1 MMLRTAAVA
10 LVVTL
15 GAAMPAAAQSR
26 HVDRDILPPEIVR
39 DLERVIEEAAIIAA
53 TSVRESI
60 RSLDF
65 EWREPLHPAKLA
77 DLRGPNAPRRP
88 LAPHARPMLD
98 ATPEPAAQNRN
109 RNERTDR
116 STRTIALGA
125 NGLLELRNIAGD
137 ITVNVGS
144 GRDVVIE
151 TVKQSRADSESDAA
165 LGLQEVEVTI
175 DHRGERVVVDTT
187 YPRRRT
193 PYQVTTTFNVTAP
206 AGTRLNARSVSGSI
220 TVRGITGDLTVDTIS
235 GAIRINESGR
245 VSQARSISGDVAL
258 TGVKTDGAVT
268 TGSVS
273 GNIALTDVRALRVTA
288 ENVSGGIRAEG
299 VTCDGALMKS
309 LSGQVEFVG
318 PLARNGRYELQ
329 SHSGTVRLAVTG
341 NVGFELQARSF
352 SGRIR
357 PEGLSLQS
365 ISMNRGALRATVGD
379 ASAVVIAG
387 TFSGDVVVGRK

>member
-1 MMLRTAAVA
+1 MTLRMAALA

-15 GAAMPAAAQSR
+15 GAAMPAAA
-26 HVDRDILPPEIVR
+26 
-39 DLERVIEEAAIIAA
+39 
-53 TSVRESI
+53 
-60 RSLDF
+60 
-65 EWREPLHPAKLA
+65 
-77 DLRGPNAPRRP
+77 
-88 LAPHARPMLD
+88 
-98 ATPEPAAQNRN
+98 PEPAVQNRN

-116 STRTIALGA
+116 ATRTIALGA
-125 NGLLELRNIAGD
+125 NGLLELKNVAGD
-137 ITVNVGS
+137 ITVNAGG

-151 TVKQSRADSESDAA
+151 TVKQSRANSEGDAA
-165 LGLQEVEVTI
+165 LGLQEVGVTI
-175 DHRGERVVVDTT
+175 DHRGDRVVVDTA

-193 PYQVTTTFNVTAP
+193 PYQVTTTYNVTAP
-206 AGTRLNARSVSGSI
+206 AGTRLNARSVSGNI

-235 GAIRINESGR
+235 GTIRINSGGR
-245 VSQARSISGDVAL
+245 VSQARSVSGDVLL
-258 TGVKTDGAVT
+258 TDVETDGSIT
-268 TGSVS
+268 TGTVS
-273 GNIALTDVRALRVTA
+273 GNITLARVRARRVTA
-288 ENVSGGIRAEG
+288 ENVSGRIRAED

-365 ISMNRGALRATVGD
+365 ITMNRGALRATVGD

>member
-1 MMLRTAAVA
+1 MRLRTAALA

-15 GAAMPAAAQSR
+15 GAA
-26 HVDRDILPPEIVR
+26 LPDASIVR
-39 DLERVIEEAAIIAA
+39 QAFA
-53 TSVRESI
+53 
-60 RSLDF
+60 
-65 EWREPLHPAKLA
+65 
-77 DLRGPNAPRRP
+77 
-88 LAPHARPMLD
+88 
-98 ATPEPAAQNRN
+98 ATPEPAVQNRD
-109 RNERTDR
+109 RNERSDR

-125 NGLLELRNIAGD
+125 NGLLELRNVSGD

-151 TVKQSRADSESDAA
+151 TVKQSRASNDADAA
-165 LGLQEVEVTI
+165 LGLQEVQVTI

-206 AGTRLNARSVSGSI
+206 AGTRLNTRSVSGNI
-220 TVRGITGDLTVDTIS
+220 TVRGIMGDLTVDTIS
-235 GAIRINESGR
+235 GTIRINDAGR
-245 VSQARSISGDVAL
+245 VSQARSVSGEVVLTDVQ
-258 TGVKTDGAVT
+258 TDGAVT
-268 TGSVS
+268 AGTVS
-273 GNIALTDVRALRVTA
+273 GNITLTNVRARRVTA
-288 ENVSGGIRAEG
+288 ENVSGRIRADG

-309 LSGQVEFVG
+309 LSGPVEFGG

-341 NVGFELQARSF
+341 SVGFELQARSF

-357 PEGLSLQS
+357 PEGQSLQS
-365 ISMNRGALRATVGD
+365 ISMNRGELRATVGD